1 MIDVSRLAVAKPAT
15 QWLVALSLALFFGLW
30 ALRGV
35 GEGGVVSTDAA
46 RHAMNGAMIHDWLWD
61 GPFASP
67 LDYARWYYSRTQ
79 SLSLSYHPP
88 LFPLL
93 EAAAF
98 SVLGVSA
105 FTARLVV
112 AIATALS
119 ALLMYRLVLATHGS
133 YLIALAATAVAFSL
147 TQTQVLSQDVMLEL
161 PALVFV
167 LAALLVLARADA
179 SYTWRHAL
187 AYGAWSVAAVWTKQL
202 AAFLI
207 AVPFLVALLARR
219 QGWLSTPPFWLSI
232 GLVGLAFTAVE
243 LVPAYISG
251 VNPGRV
257 ASWESLPSILLSNSR
272 YYLDSIDRGAAVLMV
287 VSLLGLGLPAAHGTR
302 TRLALA
308 PADALYWACIIAL
321 LAELLVGNWHQSRY
335 LFFLY
340 PAIATLACAACYR
353 AAYRLFVPS
362 PILPFALIAVA
373 AVAGTYLQRTPIV
386 QRGPAEASIRIATDH
401 PARVLYA
408 GEADGQFVFALRS
421 ASNELPI
428 VIRGDKLP
436 SSTFDTNRFETFA
449 KDYGVTHVV
458 LEDLHKPTAWEHLFT
473 QPPPSMIPIGQI
485 AMSGL
490 RNGSLHLYRFTN
502 RSPHPEAQ
510 LEIQTTKFGDSEK
523 ALMLDW
529 STPAWSR

>member
-46 RHAMNGAMIHDWLWD
+46 RHAMNGAMIHDWLWG
-61 GPFASP
+61 GPLASP
-67 LDYARWYYSRTQ
+67 LDYARWYYTRTQ

-98 SVLGVSA
+98 SILGVSA

-119 ALLMYRLVLATHGS
+119 VLLMYRLVLATHGS

-179 SYTWRHAL
+179 SYTWRRAL

-202 AAFLI
+202 AVFLI

-219 QGWLSTPPFWLSI
+219 GGWLSAPPFWLSI
-232 GLVGLAFTAVE
+232 GLVGLAFAAVE
-243 LVPAYISG
+243 LVPVYIFG
-251 VNPGRV
+251 VAPERV
-257 ASWESLPSILLSNSR
+257 ASWKSLPSILLSNSH
-272 YYLDSIDRGAAVLMV
+272 YYLDSIDRGVAALTA
-287 VSLLGLGLPAAHGTR
+287 VSLFGLGLPAAHGTR
-302 TRLALA
+302 TRFGLA
-308 PADALYWACIIAL
+308 PGDALYWACIIAL
-321 LAELLVGNWHQSRY
+321 LAVLLVGNWHQSRY

-340 PAIATLACAACYR
+340 PAIAALACAVCYR
-353 AAYRLFVPS
+353 AACRLLLPS
-362 PILPFALIAVA
+362 PILLFALIAVA
-373 AVAGTYLQRTPIV
+373 AVAGTYLQRTPLV
-386 QRGPAEASIRIATDH
+386 QQGPAEASLRIAADH

-421 ASNELPI
+421 TSNELPI

-449 KDYGVTHVV
+449 TDYGVTHVV
-458 LEDLHKPTAWEHLFT
+458 LEDLDKPTGWEHLVT
-473 QPPPSMIPIGQI
+473 QPSPSMIPIGQI

-502 RSPHPEAQ
+502 RSPHPETQ
-510 LEIQTTKFGDSEK
+510 LEIRTAIGT
-523 ALMLDW
+523 ALTLDW
-529 STPAWSR
+529 STPSWNR